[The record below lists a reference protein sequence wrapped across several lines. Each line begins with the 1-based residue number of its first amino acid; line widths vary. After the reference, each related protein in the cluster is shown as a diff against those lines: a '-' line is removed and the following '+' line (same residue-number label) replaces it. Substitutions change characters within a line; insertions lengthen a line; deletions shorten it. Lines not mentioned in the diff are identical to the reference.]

1 MDTLCIQ
8 RGQWVPLRFTF
19 WADSGKTNAIDLT
32 GAEVTV
38 SEASLDALMLLTP
51 SVSEPTIGVVDLT
64 IWEEQSRLLEI
75 GRVNWFKLE
84 AQFDHTNILT
94 PKIWIKAND

>member
-8 RGQWVPLRFTF
+8 RGQWLPLRFTF
-19 WADSGKTNAIDLT
+19 WADQEKTTPVDLT

-38 SEASLDALMLLTP
+38 NEASLNALLQLTP
-51 SVSEPTIGVVDLT
+51 TVTEPESGIVELT
-64 IWEEQSRLLEI
+64 ILEEQSRQLSI

-84 AQFDHTNILT
+84 AQFANTNILT
-94 PKIWIKAND
+94 PKIWIKADD

>member
-8 RGQWVPLRFTF
+8 RGQWLPLRFTF
-19 WADSGKTNAIDLT
+19 WADQEKTTPVDLT

-38 SEASLDALMLLTP
+38 NEASLDALLQLTP
-51 SVSEPTIGVVDLT
+51 SVAEPEAGIVDLT
-64 IWEEQSRLLEI
+64 IPEEESRRLGA

-84 AQFDHTNILT
+84 AQFANSNILT
-94 PKIWIKAND
+94 PKIWIKADD

>member
-8 RGQWVPLRFTF
+8 RGQWLPLRFTF
-19 WADSGKTNAIDLT
+19 WADQEKTNPVDLT

-38 SEASLDALMLLTP
+38 SEASLDVLLQLTP
-51 SVSEPTIGVVDLT
+51 SVAAPEAGIVDLT
-64 IWEEQSRLLEI
+64 IPEEESRQLNI

-84 AQFDHTNILT
+84 AQFDSTNILT
-94 PKIWIKAND
+94 PKIWIKADD